1 MSETRS
7 TLENIAHAF
16 AGELEARDDRL
27 AKLITDGFEQ
37 LNTRLA
43 AVEQRLSTQDQRLT
57 AQEQSDRNLLQAM
70 GNLQGQIAALSR
82 VSRS

>member
-27 AKLITDGFEQ
+27 AKLITEGFAKIEA
-37 LNTRLA
+37 RM
-43 AVEQRLSTQDQRLT
+43 T
-57 AQEQSDRNLLQAM
+57 ALEQSDRNIVQAM
-70 GNLQGQIAALSR
+70 GNLQGQVAALSR
-82 VSRS
+82 TTKP